1 MPVYEYEHLE
11 KPCNKGH
18 LFETR
23 QSIADDP
30 LTVCPECSGPV
41 HRVLSLTNIST
52 PKANAELRDMGFT
65 KLVKRDDGVYENVTR
80 RDGDS
85 RYMIKDRPETIP
97 DLSKTISD

>member
-1 MPVYEYEHLE
+1 MPVYEYEHL
-11 KPCNKGH
+11 KTSCNRGK
-18 LFETR
+18 LFEIR
-23 QSIADDP
+23 QSIADP
-30 LTVCPECSGPV
+30 ELQSCPDCNGPV

-52 PKANAELRDMGFT
+52 PKGNSELRDMGFT

-97 DLSKTISD
+97 NLSKTISD